1 MKSKLLFLAICLVFI
16 IGCKEEGIFD
26 LKGNKISELEF
37 KLKRETGILVVYYP
51 NGNKKASSTYI
62 DGDRIKE
69 IEWYESGKEKRK
81 REYTKSYS
89 DWKEITWYEN
99 GKKEKETEIKN
110 GVEHGKTTRWYENGK
125 KQSEGEYYQG
135 DFHGKWIW
143 WYEKGQMKTLI
154 EFKYGEL
161 DGKYINWDENGKI
174 TRDTIFKDGKII
186 SDKYPSEAKNK

>member
-1 MKSKLLFLAICLVFI
+1 MILVICLALMASCEK
-16 IGCKEEGIFD
+16 GDNEEIFD

-37 KLKRETGILVVYYP
+37 KLRRETGILVVYYP
-51 NGNKKASSTYI
+51 NGNKMASSTLI
-62 DGDRIKE
+62 DGDLIRLT
-69 IEWYESGKEKRK
+69 EWYENGKKKRDRK
-81 REYTKSYS
+81 FTRSIS
-89 DWKEITWYEN
+89 DWKEINWYEN

-110 GVEHGKTTRWYENGK
+110 GIEHGKTTRWYENGK
-125 KQSEGEYYQG
+125 KQSEGEYFQG

-186 SDKYPSEAKNK
+186 SDK